1 MAAIVTSSIEISR
14 GPNEV
19 FSYVADRSHDPE
31 WIDSVVSA
39 HREGAG
45 PLAVGSKLQATRRVG
60 PRTVRYTEELLE
72 LDPPRTWANRGYGG
86 LPVTVLAKGRV
97 EPLADGQAVAPDH
110 LDPVPGH
117 GIGKLLVRLLTRR
130 LTSQLPRD
138 QQQLRQ
144 LLQQATQA
152 QT

>member
-14 GPNEV
+14 GPDEV

-60 PRTVRYTEELLE
+60 PRTVRYTEEM
-72 LDPPRTWANRGYGG
+72 WSWI
-86 LPVTVLAKGRV
+86 LP
-97 EPLADGQAVAPDH
+97 EPGPTA
-110 LDPVPGH
+110 
-117 GIGKLLVRLLTRR
+117 
-130 LTSQLPRD
+130 
-138 QQQLRQ
+138 
-144 LLQQATQA
+144 ATA
-152 QT
+152 ACR

>member
-1 MAAIVTSSIEISR
+1 MAAIVENSIEISR
-14 GPNEV
+14 GPDEV

-39 HREGAG
+39 HRESAS

-60 PRTVRYTEELLE
+60 PRMVRYTEEMLE
-72 LDPPRTWANRGYGG
+72 LDPPGTWANRGYGG

-97 EPLADGQAVAPDH
+97 EPLDDGKRSRLTISTQFQ
-110 LDPVPGH
+110 GH
-117 GIGKLLVRLLTRR
+117 GIGKLLVPLLARR
-130 LTSQLPRD
+130 LARQLPRD
-138 QQQLRQ
+138 EQKLKE
-144 LLQQATQA
+144 LLEQGTQA

>member
-1 MAAIVTSSIEISR
+1 MAAIVTSSIEVSR
-14 GPNEV
+14 GPDDV

-39 HREGAG
+39 HRDGAG
-45 PLAVGSKLQATRRVG
+45 PLAVGSKLQATRRAG

-86 LPVTVLAKGRV
+86 LPITVLANGRV
-97 EPLADGQAVAPDH
+97 EPLADGKRARLTISTQFQ
-110 LDPVPGH
+110 GH

-130 LTSQLPRD
+130 GQDSCPGTNRS
-138 QQQLRQ
+138 
-144 LLQQATQA
+144 
-152 QT
+152 

>member
-1 MAAIVTSSIEISR
+1 MAAIVENSIEISR
-14 GPNEV
+14 GPDEV

-39 HREGAG
+39 HRESAS

-60 PRTVRYTEELLE
+60 PRMVRYTEEMLE

-97 EPLADGQAVAPDH
+97 EPLDDGKRSRLTISTQFQ
-110 LDPVPGH
+110 GH
-117 GIGKLLVRLLTRR
+117 GIGKLLVPLLARR
-130 LTSQLPRD
+130 LARQLPRD
-138 QQQLRQ
+138 EQKLKE
-144 LLQQATQA
+144 LLEQGTQA

>member
-86 LPVTVLAKGRV
+86 LPVTVVANGGV
-97 EPLADGQAVAPDH
+97 EPLADGKRSRLTISTQFQ
-110 LDPVPGH
+110 GH
-117 GIGKLLVRLLTRR
+117 GIGKLLARR
-130 LTSQLPRD
+130 LARQLPRD
-138 QQQLRQ
+138 QQKLRQ
-144 LLQQATQA
+144 LL
-152 QT
+152 